1 MRIVFLAVALT
12 LPCKFG
18 LAAEPGAEVDF
29 IRDVKPLL
37 AAQCTTCHGPSKQEN
52 GLRLDAGASVMKG
65 GDNGMPVVPGKP
77 DESLL
82 ILAVTGKSDVI
93 SQMPSEGEP
102 LKQEQIDLLRRWIAA
117 GAKAPADDIAK

>member
-1 MRIVFLAVALT
+1 MIAARRMPQRAESRLPKHPPLSILKLMRFAPLA
-12 LPCKFG
+12 
-18 LAAEPGAEVDF
+18 LAAVLLSTIARAAELAAEVDF
-29 IRDVKPLL
+29 VREIKPLL
-37 AAQCTTCHGPSKQEN
+37 AAHCTKCHGPSKQEN

-65 GDNGMPVVPGKP
+65 GDNGVPVVAGKP

-102 LKQEQIDLLRRWIAA
+102 
-117 GAKAPADDIAK
+117 